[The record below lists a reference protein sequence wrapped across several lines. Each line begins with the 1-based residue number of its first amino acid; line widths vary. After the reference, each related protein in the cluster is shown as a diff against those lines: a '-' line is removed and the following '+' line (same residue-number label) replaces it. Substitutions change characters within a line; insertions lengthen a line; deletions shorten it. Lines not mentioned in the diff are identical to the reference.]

1 MSLISTTISLEEII
15 FGFTS
20 NLFVL
25 AWLGLLISVWLSR
38 TSRWR
43 PRLLWFGGRLVPI
56 FLLTLFFAGALLT
69 HGMEPAGSIFTYD
82 GMLLIF
88 ERPERALNVWIEI
101 LALALFVTRWIIEQA
116 QTHRLARL
124 TTTAILLV
132 AFVSGGLGL
141 LVYFCIEGIGWLT
154 QRTEKPSP

>member
-1 MSLISTTISLEEII
+1 MSLNSSAISLEEII

-43 PRLLWFGGRLVPI
+43 PRLLWFGGRLIPV
-56 FLLTLFFAGALLT
+56 FLLALFLAGALFT
-69 HGMEPAGSIFTYD
+69 HGMKPEGSIFTYG

-101 LALALFVTRWIIEQA
+101 LALALFVSRWIVEQA
-116 QTHRLARL
+116 QSRSL
-124 TTTAILLV
+124 TRVGTTAILLV
-132 AFVSGGLGL
+132 AFLSGGLGL
-141 LVYFCIEGIGWLT
+141 LVYFCIEAIARLT
-154 QRTEKPSP
+154 QRTENPAP